1 VGPADLQKIVSV
13 LPRTGD
19 PAVLVGLETGDD
31 GAVVRLAPDLAV
43 IQTLDFFMPIVDDPY
58 DFGRI
63 AAANSLSDVYAMGGI
78 PVSALAI
85 LGLPLAKLGP
95 EVGARI
101 LEGGAAVCTKAGIQI
116 VGGHSIDD
124 AEPKFGLSVTGRVH
138 PDQVW
143 RNSTA
148 QVGDL
153 LVLSKPLGTGTLT
166 TGIKKGVVEA
176 SVANAAIEVMSAL
189 NAGAAEA
196 ARSVGVH
203 AATDVTG
210 FALLGHAIEMVD
222 GAGLGLEL
230 FIDALPVLD
239 GAWSTLTEGIAPGAT
254 RRNLEY
260 FGARVS
266 WEEDVSVH
274 ERQMLGDPQTSGG
287 LLFAVAPEKA
297 SALVAAMEKVGASAA
312 AIVGRVMAGRD
323 IRVVRSSPS

>member
-1 VGPADLQKIVSV
+1 MGPEDLRQIVSA

-19 PAVLVGLETGDD
+19 AAVLVGLETGDD
-31 GAVVRLAPDLAV
+31 GAVVRLSPDLAV

-63 AAANSLSDVYAMGGI
+63 AAANSLSDVYAMGGV

-101 LEGGAAVCTKAGIQI
+101 LEGGAAVCTEAGIQI

-138 PDQVW
+138 PDQLW

-148 QVGDL
+148 KPGDV
-153 LVLSKPLGTGTLT
+153 LVLSKPLGSGTLT
-166 TGIKKGVVEA
+166 TGIKKGVVDPA
-176 SVANAAIEVMSAL
+176 VANNAIEVMSTL
-189 NAGAAEA
+189 NASAAEA
-196 ARSVGVH
+196 ALEVGIH

-210 FALLGHAIEMVD
+210 FALLGHAIEMAD

-230 FIDALPVLD
+230 TIDALPVLD
-239 GAWSTLTEGIAPGAT
+239 GAWDTLSAGIAPGAT
-254 RRNLEY
+254 RRNLDY
-260 FGARVS
+260 FGSRVE
-266 WEEDVSVH
+266 WGEDVSSIQ
-274 ERQMLGDPQTSGG
+274 RQLVGDPQTSGG
-287 LLFAVAPEKA
+287 LLFAVAEEKA
-297 SALVAAMEKVGASAA
+297 AMLVEAMTSRNTLSA
-312 AIVGRVMAGRD
+312 AIVGRLIAEQS
-323 IRVVRSSPS
+323 IRIS